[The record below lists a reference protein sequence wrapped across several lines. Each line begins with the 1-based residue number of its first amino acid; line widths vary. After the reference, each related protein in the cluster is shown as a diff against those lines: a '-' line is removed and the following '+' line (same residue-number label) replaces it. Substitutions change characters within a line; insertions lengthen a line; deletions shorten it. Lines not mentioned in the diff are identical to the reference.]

1 MIRET
6 LYFFPLR
13 PSLLDTSRMRSCGSF
28 KNMYIRYISSI
39 FAILLSFLLFACTT
53 ATTQQPP
60 ATNIN
65 SSQISA
71 KKVVALSSLA
81 ADIISQLDQTKL
93 VGITG
98 SKLFKDNPQFQKLPR
113 VSEGQNPPNL
123 EKIVA
128 LKPDLVI
135 GAEGFSN
142 QTTDK
147 LKQLGIP
154 IYLTKVNNWESLQE
168 LTKTLA
174 QSIDADPQALLNRYQ
189 TFLPDKEN
197 QTLSTLV
204 LVSRQPILAPNKN
217 SWAGDLLAKFPTT
230 NLAADLQA
238 NSPIGGYVTLS
249 AEKVLQANPDV
260 IIVVNSPQQTDAAL
274 LDDFKKEA
282 FWKEL
287 KATKNN
293 RIHVFDYYG
302 LVNPGS
308 IDAIEKA
315 CKQLKQIL

>member
-1 MIRET
+1 
-6 LYFFPLR
+6 
-13 PSLLDTSRMRSCGSF
+13 
-28 KNMYIRYISSI
+28 MYNRCISSI
-39 FAILLSFLLFACTT
+39 LAILLSFILLACST
-53 ATTQQPP
+53 ASTQQPLG
-60 ATNIN
+60 TNIN
-65 SSQISA
+65 SIQTA

-93 VGITG
+93 VGIAG
-98 SKLFKDNPQFQKLPR
+98 SKLFKDHPQFQKLPR

-154 IYLTKVNNWESLQE
+154 IYLTQVKTWESLE
-168 LTKTLA
+168 EITKTLA
-174 QSIDADPQALLNRYQ
+174 KSIDADPQPLLNRYQ
-189 TFLPDKEN
+189 TFLPEKQN
-197 QTLSTLV
+197 PTLSTLV

-217 SWAGDLLAKFPTT
+217 SWAGDLLDKFSTI
-230 NLAADLQA
+230 NVAASLQGS
-238 NSPIGGYVTLS
+238 SPIGGYVTLS
-249 AEKVLQANPDV
+249 AEKVLQVNPDV

-274 LDDFKKEA
+274 LDSFKKEA

-293 RIHVFDYYG
+293 RIYVFDYYG

-315 CKQLKQIL
+315 CKQLKQVL